1 MSSISLLRAQDSIEQ
16 AAESVKPWDP
26 SDFVGQSLLQEAIRN
41 HGRVD
46 MMQKRNGE
54 KIAVKRMPNR
64 WVREGPIE
72 FNEQCAIHLFSSLFS
87 F

>member
-1 MSSISLLRAQDSIEQ
+1 MCHPDIDS
-16 AAESVKPWDP
+16 
-26 SDFVGQSLLQEAIRN
+26 QEAIRN

-72 FNEQCAIHLFSSLFS
+72 FNEQCAGLMKI
-87 F
+87 